1 MNQIK
6 SIKLKSLSTWGY
18 FTKNKNPK
26 GNNYTVER
34 KEVPNTPLAKQFS
47 EQRRRR
53 RRLRQE
59 QEVQPKLW

>member
-18 FTKNKNPK
+18 FRNNKNPK
-26 GNNYTVER
+26 GNNCTAER

-47 EQRRRR
+47 EQCRRR
-53 RRLRQE
+53 RRL
-59 QEVQPKLW
+59 